1 MDSSEAARPGW
12 IHRVRPIL
20 TWAGV
25 GLMVGV
31 AFVVWPRSARPASGV
46 DLFTL
51 VALAFP
57 AAVGAGIGLQLG
69 PARGRATRA
78 QRWRGALWVG
88 GGVAAGAALA
98 GLSGLFAH
106 QPSWSAP
113 EQMWQ
118 LGAMGAFFGA
128 IQAAWGRRRAAK
140 LDGR

>member
-1 MDSSEAARPGW
+1 MQ
-12 IHRVRPIL
+12 PIL

-31 AFVVWPRSARPASGV
+31 AFVVWPGSARTAPGG

-69 PARGRATRA
+69 PAPGRDTRV
-78 QRWRGALWVG
+78 QLWRGALWVG

-98 GLSGLFAH
+98 ALSGLFVH
-106 QPSWSAP
+106 QPSWSTP
-113 EQMWQ
+113 QQMWR

-140 LDGR
+140 SDGR